1 MSCEGFGRPWYR
13 LGEGLRIATA
23 LASYRIRKTRS
34 TGVGEDWPSPLHVGS
49 PGQRLSTGMRVRA
62 LCRCISCTCM
72 HGHCNNVGP
81 SCLVLVWVFFWN
93 SARAGEALGH
103 LVLRFYAFVASCLA
117 SVSGAVPGT
126 GGTTGSFGVPV
137 PTASPQNNGAAH
149 GPRHPA
155 YTASI
160 LPNQLFWLCRV
171 FVGLL
176 VSLRFLFGIPGRKT
190 QLVCILALQVP
201 VPVRWFA

>member
-1 MSCEGFGRPWYR
+1 
-13 LGEGLRIATA
+13 
-23 LASYRIRKTRS
+23 
-34 TGVGEDWPSPLHVGS
+34 
-49 PGQRLSTGMRVRA
+49 MRCA
-62 LCRCISCTCM
+62 D
-72 HGHCNNVGP
+72 
-81 SCLVLVWVFFWN
+81 VLVVPVCVVTVTMLVRLVWSLSGFSWN

-103 LVLRFYAFVASCLA
+103 LVLRFYAFVASCFA

-126 GGTTGSFGVPV
+126 GGA
-137 PTASPQNNGAAH
+137 TASPQNNGAAH

-176 VSLRFLFGIPGRKT
+176 VSLRFLFGIHGRKT

-201 VPVRWFA
+201 VPVRGFV

>member
-1 MSCEGFGRPWYR
+1 
-13 LGEGLRIATA
+13 
-23 LASYRIRKTRS
+23 
-34 TGVGEDWPSPLHVGS
+34 
-49 PGQRLSTGMRVRA
+49 MRCA
-62 LCRCISCTCM
+62 D
-72 HGHCNNVGP
+72 
-81 SCLVLVWVFFWN
+81 VLVVPVCMVTVAMLVRLVWSLSGFFWN

-103 LVLRFYAFVASCLA
+103 LVLRFYAFVASCFA

-126 GGTTGSFGVPV
+126 GGATGSFGVPV
-137 PTASPQNNGAAH
+137 PTASPQDNGAAH

-171 FVGLL
+171 FVRLL
-176 VSLRFLFGIPGRKT
+176 VSLRFLFGIRGRRT

-201 VPVRWFA
+201 VPVRGFV

>member
-1 MSCEGFGRPWYR
+1 MPQLANTGDCDCLLRLKDTKCCSWCRERGRIGPAPSSR
-13 LGEGLRIATA
+13 APRGNGSQLGC
-23 LASYRIRKTRS
+23 
-34 TGVGEDWPSPLHVGS
+34 VF
-49 PGQRLSTGMRVRA
+49 VRCA
-62 LCRCISCTCM
+62 D
-72 HGHCNNVGP
+72 
-81 SCLVLVWVFFWN
+81 VLVVPVCMVIVTMLVRLVWSLSGFLWN

-103 LVLRFYAFVASCLA
+103 LVLRFYAFVASCFA
-117 SVSGAVPGT
+117 SMSGAVPGT
-126 GGTTGSFGVPV
+126 GGATGSFGVPV

-171 FVGLL
+171 FVGFL
-176 VSLRFLFGIPGRKT
+176 VSLRFLFGIHGRKT

-201 VPVRWFA
+201 VPVRGFV